1 MPLGPGR
8 MSYLLLLTGGAR
20 IRRRRSLRR
29 AIRGPRGS
37 RRRLDRIR
45 LLRWT
50 RRREMLDTGAVL
62 VLEGRRLRSLGW
74 REGGPKSICRIIT
87 MGIIL
92 PRLLA
97 LRQRQRLL
105 LPHDL
110 TRRLQ
115 AASQSKLDFLLY
127 LAREIPVELLIH
139 PFIGPCQLSSHC
151 HCQFRR
157 LLPDC
162 CLSLVTP
169 VISDK
174 AAIIS

>member
-1 MPLGPGR
+1 
-8 MSYLLLLTGGAR
+8 
-20 IRRRRSLRR
+20 
-29 AIRGPRGS
+29 
-37 RRRLDRIR
+37 
-45 LLRWT
+45 
-50 RRREMLDTGAVL
+50 MLDTGAVL

-74 REGGPKSICRIIT
+74 REGGLKSICRIIT

-139 PFIGPCQLSSHC
+139 PFICPCQLSSHC
-151 HCQFRR
+151 HCQFR
-157 LLPDC
+157 
-162 CLSLVTP
+162 
-169 VISDK
+169 
-174 AAIIS
+174 